1 VISKDC
7 FTYLWPNRQI
17 IVGFFI
23 KLSDSVL
30 KSTESLNKSKG
41 AVITHINASSD
52 VQRGHYLRWGRRNKG
67 IASVTTHCF
76 ATWLDPLQRSAPS
89 VSRAAVSSCV
99 ARGGQRPFRGPAS
112 PLESNRWEA

>member
-7 FTYLWPNRQI
+7 FTYLFPNRPI

-52 VQRGHYLRWGRRNKG
+52 G
-67 IASVTTHCF
+67 
-76 ATWLDPLQRSAPS
+76 
-89 VSRAAVSSCV
+89 
-99 ARGGQRPFRGPAS
+99 
-112 PLESNRWEA
+112 